1 MATVVIDGVTY
12 HYIPIEKMVVADAA
26 KPDFA
31 ITITITDLQEN
42 IVYAEWTDSLRDY
55 TARKTETDPVYGLFM
70 QFAESAYTYLHSD
83 ERID

>member
-1 MATVVIDGVTY
+1 M
-12 HYIPIEKMVVADAA
+12 ADAA

-31 ITITITDLQEN
+31 ITITITDQTEN
-42 IVYAEWTDSLRDY
+42 TVYAKWTDSIRDY
-55 TARKTETDPVYGLFM
+55 TVRNTESDPVYGLFM